1 MEKRM
6 KRHIIPVFVPHYGC
20 PHQCVFC
27 NQHKITGSDAMMTAE
42 YAKDIIEEALSW
54 QTRSAEKEVAF
65 YGGSFT
71 AIPLEKQRELLSV
84 VSPLYEDGIIH
95 SVRLSTRPDAIDDVI
110 LENLQKHHVSTI
122 ELGVQSMDDAVLR
135 ASNRGHTSD
144 DVRAAVKVI
153 RRYPFML
160 GLQIMPGL
168 PSEDMYSLLRTANAV
183 RELAPDF
190 VRIYPTVVID
200 DTPLADAYKCGKY
213 TPLTLQEAVTRTAFL
228 KLFFERAGI
237 PVIRMGLQATAE
249 LDRDGTVLA
258 GPYHPAFGELVEAEL
273 FRQMLVHVLDDEA
286 IVGRCLTIHHHPS
299 DASKVRGQKRAN
311 LIWLEERY
319 QTAQITCTA
328 DGKKRGELVLDWGNG
343 QRVINVSMTDM
354 I

>member
-1 MEKRM
+1 
-6 KRHIIPVFVPHYGC
+6 
-20 PHQCVFC
+20 
-27 NQHKITGSDAMMTAE
+27 MMTAE

-122 ELGVQSMDDAVLR
+122 GLGVQSMEDAVLR

-200 DTPLADAYKCGKY
+200 DTPLVDAYKCGKY

-228 KLFFERAGI
+228 KLFFERANI
-237 PVIRMGLQATAE
+237 PVIRMGLQATTD
-249 LDRDGTVLA
+249 LDREGTVLA
-258 GPYHPAFGELVEAEL
+258 GPYHPAFGELVESEL
-273 FRQMLVHVLDDEA
+273 FRQMFMCTLDGEN
-286 IVGRCLTIHHHPS
+286 IEGKHLTIHHHPS

-311 LIWLEERY
+311 LTWLKQAY
-319 QTAQITCTA
+319 GVAQVVCTA
-328 DGKKRGELVLDWGNG
+328 DGRKQGELMLEWERS
-343 QRVINVSMTDM
+343 QRVINLSMIDT

>member
-1 MEKRM
+1 M
-6 KRHIIPVFVPHYGC
+6 
-20 PHQCVFC
+20 
-27 NQHKITGSDAMMTAE
+27 
-42 YAKDIIEEALSW
+42 
-54 QTRSAEKEVAF
+54 
-65 YGGSFT
+65 
-71 AIPLEKQRELLSV
+71 SV

-144 DVRAAVKVI
+144 DVRAAVKMI

-200 DTPLADAYKCGKY
+200 DTLLADAYKCEKY

-228 KLFFERAGI
+228 KLFLKIQGLFPYILIIFFVLQGCLFEQQ
-237 PVIRMGLQATAE
+237 LQQ
-249 LDRDGTVLA
+249 
-258 GPYHPAFGELVEAEL
+258 EAKPLKL
-273 FRQMLVHVLDDEA
+273 FRSKE
-286 IVGRCLTIHHHPS
+286 IRPKTINIPFITLLRFVIISPS
-299 DASKVRGQKRAN
+299 QKSIEDLN
-311 LIWLEERY
+311 RY
-319 QTAQITCTA
+319 F
-328 DGKKRGELVLDWGNG
+328 L
-343 QRVINVSMTDM
+343 
-354 I
+354 

>member
-1 MEKRM
+1 M

-27 NQHKITGSDAMMTAE
+27 NQRKITGSGTTMTAE
-42 YAKDIIEEALSW
+42 YAKNIIEEALSW
-54 QTRSAEKEVAF
+54 QTRSTEKEVAF

-71 AIPLEKQRELLSV
+71 AIPWEKQRELLSV
-84 VSPLYEDGIIH
+84 VSPLYRDGIIH
-95 SVRLSTRPDAIDDVI
+95 GVRLSTRPDAINDAV

-122 ELGVQSMDDAVLR
+122 EFGVQSMDDRVLR
-135 ASNRGHTSD
+135 AANRGHTSD
-144 DVRAAVKVI
+144 DVREAVNLI
-153 RRYPFML
+153 RRYPFAL

-168 PSEDMYSLLRTANAV
+168 PSEDMNSLLRTANAV

-200 DTPLADAYKCGKY
+200 DTPLADAYKCKKY
-213 TPLTLQEAVTRTAFL
+213 IPLTLQEAVARTAFL
-228 KLFFERAGI
+228 KLFFDRANI
-237 PVIRMGLQATAE
+237 PVIRMGLQATKD
-249 LDRDGTVLA
+249 LDREGTVLA

-273 FRQMLVHVLDDEA
+273 FRQMLVHVLDGEDIGIRGLA
-286 IVGRCLTIHHHPS
+286 IHHHPS

-311 LIWLEERY
+311 LAWLERQY
-319 QTAQITCTA
+319 AIRPIHCIS
-328 DGKKRGELVLDWGNG
+328 DGKKRGELMLDWESG
-343 QRVINVSMTDM
+343 QRVINLSMIDT

>member
-1 MEKRM
+1 M

-27 NQHKITGSDAMMTAE
+27 NQHKITGSGTTVTAE
-42 YAKDIIEEALSW
+42 YAEKIIREALSW
-54 QTRSAEKEVAF
+54 QTRTTEKEVAF

-71 AIPLEKQRELLSV
+71 AIPMSSQRELLSV
-84 VSPLYEDGIIH
+84 VSPLYREGIIH
-95 SVRLSTRPDAIDDVI
+95 GVRLSTRPDAIDDAVLNML
-110 LENLQKHHVSTI
+110 LEHHVTTI
-122 ELGVQSMDDAVLR
+122 ELGVQSMDDTVLR
-135 ASNRGHTSD
+135 AANRGHTSD
-144 DVRAAVKVI
+144 EVRAAVKKI
-153 RRYPFML
+153 RRYPFAL

-213 TPLTLQEAVTRTAFL
+213 TPLTLKDAVMRTAFL
-228 KLFFERAGI
+228 KLFFERANI
-237 PVIRMGLQATAE
+237 PVIRMGLQATTD
-249 LDRDGTVLA
+249 LDQEGTVLA

-273 FRQMLVHVLDDEA
+273 FRLMLICVLDGED
-286 IVGRCLTIHHHPS
+286 ISGRKLIIHHHPS
-299 DASKVRGQKRAN
+299 DASKVRGQRRAN
-311 LIWLEERY
+311 LMWIKERY
-319 QTAQITCTA
+319 RVKQITCIS
-328 DGKKRGELVLDWGNG
+328 DCEKQGELVLDWGNG
-343 QRVINVSMTDM
+343 QRVINLSMIDT